1 MIWSFRKM
9 LFRTKKQRIGHVRL
23 ELNVYVCAKYVPEST
38 ETNKIDLSTRRLVRT
53 GVPQELDTQ
62 AACALEEGLRLVE
75 QQGGSVVLVTM
86 GPEEA
91 EQGVRRG
98 LAMGADRG
106 ILISD
111 PLLAGSDALGTARA
125 LAAAL
130 RAEPFDLIL
139 CAAESSDSYTGL
151 VPGMLAELLDI
162 PQLTFAKQIEVGD
175 GTATI
180 HRQTAYGYQVVQ
192 ASPPVLITVAS
203 GINEPRYPAL
213 KGVLAARKKEVR
225 LLGAADLGLGPEEVG
240 ETAARERVLAVQP
253 ALRRAAGE
261 IVVDEGEGGKQIADF
276 LARMKAL

>member
-1 MIWSFRKM
+1 MNIC
-9 LFRTKKQRIGHVRL
+9 
-23 ELNVYVCAKYVPEST
+23 VCAKYVPEST
-38 ETNKIDLSTRRLVRT
+38 EAGKIDLSTRRLVRT
-53 GVPQELDTQ
+53 EGPQELDTQ

-75 QQGGSVVLVTM
+75 QRGGSVVLVTM

-111 PLLAGSDALGTARA
+111 PLLVGSDALATARA

-130 RAEPFDLIL
+130 RGEPFDLIL

-151 VPGMLAELLDI
+151 VPGMLAELLDL
-162 PQLTFAKQIEVGD
+162 PQLTFAKQIEIEE

-192 ASPPVLITVAS
+192 APLPALITVAS

-225 LLGAADLGLGPEEVG
+225 LLRAVDLGLDPDETG
-240 ETAARERVLAVQP
+240 EAGARERVLAVEP
-253 ALRRAAGE
+253 APRRAAGE
-261 IVVDEGEGGKQIADF
+261 IVADEGEGGKQIAEF
-276 LARMKAL
+276 LTRIKVL